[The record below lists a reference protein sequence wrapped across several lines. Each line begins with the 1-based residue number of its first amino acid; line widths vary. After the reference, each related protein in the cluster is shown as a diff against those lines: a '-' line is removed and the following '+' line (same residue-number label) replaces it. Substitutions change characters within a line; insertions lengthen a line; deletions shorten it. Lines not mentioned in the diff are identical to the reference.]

1 LGVYR
6 SALGD
11 FESEKAEQF
20 YLDVLRRMTPDQ
32 KWQAAFELWQ
42 MAVDATRAAVARVHP
57 DWTTAQVR
65 AEVARRIM
73 DENGAARVLNSRHRS
88 ARAG

>member
-1 LGVYR
+1 MYR

-11 FESEKAEQF
+11 FESPRAEQF
-20 YLDVLRRMTPDQ
+20 YIETLRRMTPDQ
-32 KWQAAFELWQ
+32 KWHAAFELWQ
-42 MAVDATRAAVARVHP
+42 MAVDTTRARVAKDHP

-73 DENGAARVLNSRHRS
+73 EANGAARLPVSRP
-88 ARAG
+88 

>member
-1 LGVYR
+1 MYR

-20 YLDVLRRMTPDQ
+20 YIGVLRRMTPAQ
-32 KWQAAFELWQ
+32 KWRAAAELWQ
-42 MAVDATRAAVARVHP
+42 MAVDTTRSRVAKDHP
-57 DWTTAQVR
+57 DWTPKQVR

-73 DENGAARVLNSRHRS
+73 EMNGAARILKARGAS
-88 ARAG
+88 ARTG

>member
-1 LGVYR
+1 MMYR

-20 YLDVLRRMTPDQ
+20 YIEVLRRMTPDQ
-32 KWQAAFELWQ
+32 KWQAGFELWQ
-42 MAVDATRAAVARVHP
+42 MAVDASRARVAKEHP

-65 AEVARRIM
+65 AEVAQRIM
-73 DENGAARVLNSRHRS
+73 EMNGAARVLRARGRS
-88 ARAG
+88 VGAG

>member
-1 LGVYR
+1 MYR

-11 FESEKAEQF
+11 FESPKAEQF
-20 YLDVLRRMTPDQ
+20 YIEVLRRMTPDQ
-32 KWQAAFELWQ
+32 KCQAAFELWQ
-42 MAVDATRAAVARVHP
+42 MAVDTSRAGVAQDHP

-73 DENGAARVLNSRHRS
+73 EANGAARILNSRR
-88 ARAG
+88 

>member
-1 LGVYR
+1 MVR

-11 FESEKAEQF
+11 FESPRAEQF
-20 YLDVLRRMTPDQ
+20 YIDVLRRMTPDQ

-42 MAVDATRAAVARVHP
+42 MAVDTTRARVAKDHP
-57 DWTTAQVR
+57 DWTTAQAR

-73 DENGAARVLNSRHRS
+73 EANGAARLPVSRP
-88 ARAG
+88 

>member
-1 LGVYR
+1 MYR

-20 YLDVLRRMTPDQ
+20 YIDVLRRMTPTQ

-42 MAVDATRAAVARVHP
+42 MAVDTTRARVAKDHP

-73 DENGAARVLNSRHRS
+73 EVNGAARVLHSRRRS
-88 ARAG
+88 AGAS